1 MKINKLAQ
9 GKQYRK
15 SINPKVVSVKRL
27 IKCIKLYLDLL
38 KRRKIMQMEGAL
50 FKIMHTLNGQ

>member
-15 SINPKVVSVKRL
+15 SINPKVRSVKRL

-38 KRRKIMQMEGAL
+38 KIRKIMQMEETL
-50 FKIMHTLNGQ
+50 LKIMHTLNGQ